1 MSAASSNHRGTL
13 IYPHNS
19 VVFGVNYLLLVF
31 FLVVLVANLSKGF
44 LSVAQKKGPIAN
56 LNFSLPLCPVK
67 RIDAYCLFRF
77 SVAKS
82 ALLYFVNLI
91 PATCIFEVISSNSHQ
106 NDYFTV
112 SDKV

>member
-1 MSAASSNHRGTL
+1 M
-13 IYPHNS
+13 
-19 VVFGVNYLLLVF
+19 FGVNYLLLVF
-31 FLVVLVANLSKGF
+31 FLVVLVVNLSKGF